1 MHSNDTHKV
10 WTQDSFHK
18 TFEKA
23 DARRSELVSKGK
35 KAERDVKIR
44 RRHNGFA
51 VKVWEGK
58 TADVPMTRKE
68 RAAYAEAVEK
78 GDVAP
83 IA

>member
-1 MHSNDTHKV
+1 MSNTHKV

-23 DARRSELVSKGK
+23 EDRRNELVKKGK
-35 KAERDVKIR
+35 KTEKNVKIR
-44 RRHNGFA
+44 RRHNGFS

-68 RAAYAEAVEK
+68 RAVYAEAVEK

-83 IA
+83 LG